1 MNTYK
6 VLIAEDE
13 GLIAMDIAA
22 HLEALGHTVVGTVS
36 TAAEAIEQAPK
47 AQVVLMD
54 IRLDGPV
61 DGIEAAS
68 KIRERYRLPVVFLT
82 AQADSSTL
90 ERAKLAAPFGYILKP
105 LAHAALQPS
114 IEIAMYKHQMEARL
128 EESEAWMRA
137 TLASAADAVIVT
149 DAQGQ
154 IRFLNPAAEA
164 LVARGAAEVSQIL
177 PTEVSQILREDP
189 LPLAILQD
197 APVAIHT
204 QLAEQWVEGYAT
216 PLKASGAVIGGVLT
230 LRDVT
235 ARRREEQR
243 MRQLEKADTAARL
256 AAGVAD
262 DFANLVAVIR
272 KHSDQLLRQFADY
285 TPVHTAIEEIQ
296 RAASAAEKI
305 TRRLTDMG
313 ARPPGHLE
321 VLSLNGVL
329 RRMAKFIQTIAG
341 GKIAVSIRPGDRVG
355 KIFADLA
362 HTEELITKLVLHAV
376 KSLPRGGQLSIE
388 TSAAG
393 DHISLAVTPGGILS
407 DFESVDLSL
416 LRYLA
421 PDGSRLEAFFLQ
433 WTEPEPAAAA
443 PSTLLL
449 IEPRERIRARLHNV
463 FEASGFNL
471 LEADDDTQADTLL
484 DLHEVDLVIGGS
496 AEREAVQVLRLTP
509 AYTEQ
514 QILEQVRALLD
525 PPLTFSA
532 AS

>member
-22 HLEALGHTVVGTVS
+22 HLEELGHTVVGTVS
-36 TAAEAIEQAPK
+36 TAAEAIEQAPN

-68 KIRERYRLPVVFLT
+68 KIRERYHLPVVFLT
-82 AQADSSTL
+82 AQADPSTL

-128 EESEAWMRA
+128 EESEAWLRA
-137 TLASAADAVIVT
+137 TLASTADAVIVT

-164 LVARGAAEVSQIL
+164 LIARGATEVSQIL
-177 PTEVSQILREDP
+177 PEDP
-189 LPLAILQD
+189 VPLAILRD
-197 APVAIHT
+197 APVPIHT

-216 PLKASGAVIGGVLT
+216 PLKASGTVIGGVLT

-262 DFANLVAVIR
+262 DFANLAAVIR

-296 RAASAAEKI
+296 QAASAAEKI
-305 TRRLTDMG
+305 TRRLTDLG
-313 ARPPGHLE
+313 ARPPGRLE
-321 VLSLNGVL
+321 ILSLNSIL

-341 GKIAVSIRPGDRVG
+341 GQIAVSIRPGDQVG
-355 KIFADLA
+355 KIFADSA

-376 KSLPRGGQLSIE
+376 KSLPGGGQLSIE
-388 TSAAG
+388 TTAAG
-393 DHISLAVTPGGILS
+393 DHISLAVTPHGALA
-407 DFESVDLSL
+407 DFENVDLSL
-416 LRYLA
+416 VRYLA

-443 PSTLLL
+443 APTLLL

-471 LEADDDTQADTLL
+471 LEADDDAQADTLL
-484 DLHEVDLVIGGS
+484 DLHEVDLVIGGC
-496 AEREAVQVLRLTP
+496 AERDAVQVLRLTP
-509 AYTEQ
+509 PYTEQ

>member
-36 TAAEAIEQAPK
+36 TAAEAIEQAPN

-82 AQADSSTL
+82 AQADPSTL

-128 EESEAWMRA
+128 QESEAWMRA
-137 TLASAADAVIVT
+137 TLTSAADAVIVT

-164 LVARGAAEVSQIL
+164 LVVPGA
-177 PTEVSQILREDP
+177 TEVSQILKEDP

-230 LRDVT
+230 LHNVT

-243 MRQLEKADTAARL
+243 LRQLEKADTAARL

-285 TPVHTAIEEIQ
+285 SPVHTAIEEIQ
-296 RAASAAEKI
+296 HAASAAEKI
-305 TRRLTDMG
+305 TRRLTDLA
-313 ARPPGHLE
+313 ARPPGHPQ
-321 VLSLNGVL
+321 VLSLNSVL

-341 GKIAVSIRPGDRVG
+341 GKIAVSIHPADNVG
-355 KIFADLA
+355 KIFADSA

-376 KSLPRGGQLSIE
+376 KSLAGGGQLSIE

-393 DHISLAVTPGGILS
+393 DHISLSVTPNGVLT

-416 LRYLA
+416 VRYLA
-421 PDGSRLEAFFLQ
+421 PDGNRLEAFFLQ
-433 WTEPEPAAAA
+433 WTEPEPAAGAL
-443 PSTLLL
+443 PTLLL

-463 FEASGFNL
+463 FEAGGFNL
-471 LEADDDTQADTLL
+471 LEAADDTQADTLL

-496 AEREAVQVLRLTP
+496 ADRDAVRVLRLTP

-514 QILEQVRALLD
+514 QVLEQVRALLD

-532 AS
+532 ASQAS

>member
-36 TAAEAIEQAPK
+36 TAAEAIEQAPN

-82 AQADSSTL
+82 AQADPSTL

-164 LVARGAAEVSQIL
+164 LVARDV
-177 PTEVSQILREDP
+177 TEVSQILAEDP
-189 LPLAILQD
+189 LPLAILRD
-197 APVAIHT
+197 APVPIRA

-243 MRQLEKADTAARL
+243 MRQVEKADTAARL

-262 DFANLVAVIR
+262 DFASLVAVIR
-272 KHSDQLLRQFADY
+272 KHSDQLLRQFVDY
-285 TPVHTAIEEIQ
+285 TPVHAAIEEIQ
-296 RAASAAEKI
+296 QAASAAEKI
-305 TRRLTDMG
+305 TRRLTDLS
-313 ARPPGHLE
+313 ARPPGNLE
-321 VLSLNGVL
+321 VLNLNAIV
-329 RRMAKFIQTIAG
+329 RRMAKFLQSIAG
-341 GKIAVSIRPGDRVG
+341 AQIAVSIRPAGCVG
-355 KIFADLA
+355 RIFANTA
-362 HTEELITKLVLHAV
+362 HTEELITKMVLHAV
-376 KSLPRGGQLSIE
+376 KSLAGGGQLIIE

-393 DHISLAVTPGGILS
+393 DNASLSVTPIGVLT
-407 DFESVDLSL
+407 DFESVDLCL
-416 LRYLA
+416 MRYLA
-421 PDGSRLEAFFLQ
+421 PDGSHLEAFFLE
-433 WTEPEPAAAA
+433 WSEPEPAAAE
-443 PSTLLL
+443 PPTLLL

-463 FEASGFNL
+463 FEARGYNL
-471 LEADDDTQADTLL
+471 LEADDDVQADTLL
-484 DLHEVDLVIGGS
+484 DLHEVDLVIGGT
-496 AEREAVQVLRLTP
+496 AERDALQVLRLPPT
-509 AYTEQ
+509 YTEQ
-514 QILEQVRALLD
+514 EILEQVRARLD

>member
-36 TAAEAIEQAPK
+36 TAAEAIEQAPN
-47 AQVVLMD
+47 AEVVLMD

-61 DGIEAAS
+61 EHGIEAAS

-82 AQADSSTL
+82 AQADPSTL

-128 EESEAWMRA
+128 EESEAWLRA

-164 LVARGAAEVSQIL
+164 LVTPGA
-177 PTEVSQILREDP
+177 TEVSQIFGED
-189 LPLAILQD
+189 LPSRWTILQD
-197 APVAIHT
+197 APVPVRT
-204 QLAEQWVEGYAT
+204 RLAKHWVEGYAT

-235 ARRREEQR
+235 AQRREEQR
-243 MRQLEKADTAARL
+243 LRQIEKADTAARL

-296 RAASAAEKI
+296 
-305 TRRLTDMG
+305 
-313 ARPPGHLE
+313 
-321 VLSLNGVL
+321 
-329 RRMAKFIQTIAG
+329 
-341 GKIAVSIRPGDRVG
+341 
-355 KIFADLA
+355 
-362 HTEELITKLVLHAV
+362 
-376 KSLPRGGQLSIE
+376 
-388 TSAAG
+388 
-393 DHISLAVTPGGILS
+393 
-407 DFESVDLSL
+407 
-416 LRYLA
+416 
-421 PDGSRLEAFFLQ
+421 
-433 WTEPEPAAAA
+433 
-443 PSTLLL
+443 
-449 IEPRERIRARLHNV
+449 
-463 FEASGFNL
+463 
-471 LEADDDTQADTLL
+471 
-484 DLHEVDLVIGGS
+484 
-496 AEREAVQVLRLTP
+496 
-509 AYTEQ
+509 
-514 QILEQVRALLD
+514 
-525 PPLTFSA
+525 
-532 AS
+532 

>member
-36 TAAEAIEQAPK
+36 TAAEAIEQAPN
-47 AQVVLMD
+47 AEVVLMD

-68 KIRERYRLPVVFLT
+68 KIRDRYRLPVLFMT
-82 AQADSSTL
+82 AQADPSTL

-128 EESEAWMRA
+128 QESEAWMRA

-164 LVARGAAEVSQIL
+164 LVARGA
-177 PTEVSQILREDP
+177 TEVSQILGEDP

-197 APVAIHT
+197 APVEIHT
-204 QLAEQWVEGYAT
+204 RLAKHWVEGYAT

-243 MRQLEKADTAARL
+243 LRQLEKADTAERL

-285 TPVHTAIEEIQ
+285 TPVHAAIEEIQ
-296 RAASAAEKI
+296 QAASAAEKI
-305 TRRLTDMG
+305 TRRLTDLG
-313 ARPPGHLE
+313 ARPPGHME
-321 VLSLNGVL
+321 VLSLNSVL

-341 GKIAVSIRPGDRVG
+341 GKIAVSVRPGERVG
-355 KIFADLA
+355 KIFADVA
-362 HTEELITKLVLHAV
+362 HTEELIMKLVLHAV
-376 KSLPRGGQLSIE
+376 KALPSGGQLIIE
-388 TSAAG
+388 TSATG
-393 DHISLAVTPGGILS
+393 DHISLSITPHGALT

-416 LRYLA
+416 VRYLA

-449 IEPRERIRARLHNV
+449 IEPRERIRAHLHNV
-463 FEASGFNL
+463 FEASGFHL
-471 LEADDDTQADTLL
+471 LEADDDAQADTLL

-496 AEREAVQVLRLTP
+496 AERDGIQVLRLGSI
-509 AYTEQ
+509 YTEQ

>member
-36 TAAEAIEQAPK
+36 TAAEAIEQAPN

-82 AQADSSTL
+82 AQADPSTL

-114 IEIAMYKHQMEARL
+114 IEIAMYKHQMEVRL

-164 LVARGAAEVSQIL
+164 LVTRGA
-177 PTEVSQILREDP
+177 TEVSQILSEDP

-197 APVAIHT
+197 APVAIQT
-204 QLAEQWVEGYAT
+204 QLAEQWVEGFAT

-262 DFANLVAVIR
+262 DFASLVAVIR

-296 RAASAAEKI
+296 QAACAAEKI
-305 TRRLTDMG
+305 TRRLTDLG

-341 GKIAVSIRPGDRVG
+341 GQIAVSIRPGDHVG
-355 KIFADLA
+355 KIFADSA

-376 KSLPRGGQLSIE
+376 KSLAGGGQLSIE

-393 DHISLAVTPGGILS
+393 DHISLSVTPSGVLT

-416 LRYLA
+416 MRYLA
-421 PDGSRLEAFFLQ
+421 PDGSRLQAFFLQ
-433 WTEPEPAAAA
+433 WTESEPAAPA
-443 PSTLLL
+443 PPTLLL
-449 IEPRERIRARLHNV
+449 IEPRQRIRARLHNV

-496 AEREAVQVLRLTP
+496 AERDAVQVLRLTP

-514 QILEQVRALLD
+514 QVLKQVRALLN

>member
-36 TAAEAIEQAPK
+36 TAAEAIEQAPN

-82 AQADSSTL
+82 AQADPSTL

-164 LVARGAAEVSQIL
+164 LVTRGA
-177 PTEVSQILREDP
+177 TEVSQILSEDP

-230 LRDVT
+230 WRDVT

-296 RAASAAEKI
+296 QAACAAEKI
-305 TRRLTDMG
+305 TRRLTDLG

-321 VLSLNGVL
+321 VLSLNSVL
-329 RRMAKFIQTIAG
+329 RRMAKFIQTIARG
-341 GKIAVSIRPGDRVG
+341 PIAVSIRPGDHVG
-355 KIFADLA
+355 KIFADSA

-376 KSLPRGGQLSIE
+376 KSLAGGGQLSIE

-393 DHISLAVTPGGILS
+393 DHISLSVTPSGVLT

-416 LRYLA
+416 MPYLA
-421 PDGSRLEAFFLQ
+421 PAGTRLQAFFLH

-443 PSTLLL
+443 PPTLLL
-449 IEPRERIRARLHNV
+449 IEPRQRIRARLHNV

-496 AEREAVQVLRLTP
+496 AERDAVQVLRLTP
-509 AYTEQ
+509 VYTEQ
-514 QILEQVRALLD
+514 QVLEQVRVLLK

>member
-1 MNTYK
+1 
-6 VLIAEDE
+6 
-13 GLIAMDIAA
+13 
-22 HLEALGHTVVGTVS
+22 
-36 TAAEAIEQAPK
+36 
-47 AQVVLMD
+47 
-54 IRLDGPV
+54 
-61 DGIEAAS
+61 
-68 KIRERYRLPVVFLT
+68 
-82 AQADSSTL
+82 
-90 ERAKLAAPFGYILKP
+90 
-105 LAHAALQPS
+105 
-114 IEIAMYKHQMEARL
+114 
-128 EESEAWMRA
+128 
-137 TLASAADAVIVT
+137 
-149 DAQGQ
+149 
-154 IRFLNPAAEA
+154 
-164 LVARGAAEVSQIL
+164 
-177 PTEVSQILREDP
+177 
-189 LPLAILQD
+189 
-197 APVAIHT
+197 
-204 QLAEQWVEGYAT
+204 
-216 PLKASGAVIGGVLT
+216 VIGGVLT

-243 MRQLEKADTAARL
+243 LRQIEKADTAARL

-296 RAASAAEKI
+296 QAASAAEKI
-305 TRRLTDMG
+305 TRRLTDLG

-341 GKIAVSIRPGDRVG
+341 GNIALSIRPGDHVG
-355 KIFADLA
+355 KIFANLA

-376 KSLPRGGQLSIE
+376 KSLAGGGQLSIE
-388 TSAAG
+388 TWAAG
-393 DHISLAVTPGGILS
+393 GHISLAVTPSGVLT

-416 LRYLA
+416 MRYLA

-433 WTEPEPAAAA
+433 WTEPEAAAA
-443 PSTLLL
+443 ARCTLLL

-496 AEREAVQVLRLTP
+496 AERDAVQVLRLTP
-509 AYTEQ
+509 PYTEQ
-514 QILEQVRALLD
+514 QVLEQVRALLD

>member
-1 MNTYK
+1 
-6 VLIAEDE
+6 
-13 GLIAMDIAA
+13 
-22 HLEALGHTVVGTVS
+22 
-36 TAAEAIEQAPK
+36 
-47 AQVVLMD
+47 
-54 IRLDGPV
+54 
-61 DGIEAAS
+61 
-68 KIRERYRLPVVFLT
+68 
-82 AQADSSTL
+82 
-90 ERAKLAAPFGYILKP
+90 
-105 LAHAALQPS
+105 
-114 IEIAMYKHQMEARL
+114 
-128 EESEAWMRA
+128 
-137 TLASAADAVIVT
+137 
-149 DAQGQ
+149 
-154 IRFLNPAAEA
+154 
-164 LVARGAAEVSQIL
+164 
-177 PTEVSQILREDP
+177 
-189 LPLAILQD
+189 
-197 APVAIHT
+197 
-204 QLAEQWVEGYAT
+204 
-216 PLKASGAVIGGVLT
+216 
-230 LRDVT
+230 
-235 ARRREEQR
+235 

-296 RAASAAEKI
+296 QAACAAEKI
-305 TRRLTDMG
+305 TRRLTDLG

-341 GKIAVSIRPGDRVG
+341 GQIAVSIRPGDHVG
-355 KIFADLA
+355 KIFADSA

-376 KSLPRGGQLSIE
+376 KSLAGGGQLSIE

-393 DHISLAVTPGGILS
+393 DHISLSVTPSGVLT

-416 LRYLA
+416 MRYLA
-421 PDGSRLEAFFLQ
+421 PDGSRLQAFFLQ

-443 PSTLLL
+443 PPTLLL
-449 IEPRERIRARLHNV
+449 IEPRQRIRARLHNV

-496 AEREAVQVLRLTP
+496 AERDAVQVLRLTP

-514 QILEQVRALLD
+514 QVLKQVRALLN

>member
-36 TAAEAIEQAPK
+36 TAAEAIAQAPN

-54 IRLDGPV
+54 VRLDGPV

-82 AQADSSTL
+82 AQADPSTL

-128 EESEAWMRA
+128 EESEAWLRA

-164 LVARGAAEVSQIL
+164 LVAHDT
-177 PTEVSQILREDP
+177 TEVSQILAEDP
-189 LPLAILQD
+189 LPLAILRD
-197 APVAIHT
+197 APVPIHT

-216 PLKASGAVIGGVLT
+216 PLKAAGAVIGGVLT

-243 MRQLEKADTAARL
+243 QRQLEKADTAARL
-256 AAGVAD
+256 AAGVAG

-285 TPVHTAIEEIQ
+285 TPVHTALEEIQ
-296 RAASAAEKI
+296 QAASAAEKI
-305 TRRLTDMG
+305 TRRLTDLS
-313 ARPPGHLE
+313 ARPSTHPQ
-321 VLSLNGVL
+321 VLNLNKIL
-329 RRMAKFIQTIAG
+329 RRMAKFIQSIAG
-341 GKIAVSIRPGDRVG
+341 GQIAVCIRAGANVG
-355 KIFADLA
+355 NIYADPA
-362 HTEELITKLVLHAV
+362 HTEELITTFVLHAV
-376 KSLPRGGQLSIE
+376 KSLACGGQLNIE

-393 DHISLAVTPGGILS
+393 EHVSLSVTPIGTVT

-416 LRYLA
+416 LRHLA
-421 PDGSRLEAFFLQ
+421 PDGSHLEAFFMQ
-433 WTEPEPAAAA
+433 WTEPEPTAVRAL
-443 PSTLLL
+443 TLLL
-449 IEPRERIRARLHNV
+449 IEPRQRIRARLHNV

-471 LEADDDTQADTLL
+471 LEADDDDQADTLL

-496 AEREAVQVLRLTP
+496 AERDAVQVLRLAP

-514 QILEQVRALLD
+514 QILEQVRARLN